1 MSFASE
7 LTARLVAEADV
18 RGGVDKITFA
28 RFAECIWDVAPGGA
42 GFRYTAAIVTA
53 WAGWAGREVPPWLVE
68 DSGIGTGNEAD
79 GRALRKRV
87 ERKVRK

>member
-1 MSFASE
+1 VSFASE
-7 LTARLVAEADV
+7 LTARLADDAIV
-18 RGGVDKITFA
+18 SGGVDKITFA
-28 RFAECIWDVAPGGA
+28 QFVEAINDSSPGGVWFQHVA
-42 GFRYTAAIVTA
+42 SIVTA
-53 WAGWAGREVPPWLVE
+53 WAGWAGRDVPAWLVE